1 MACVGEQRGTCVG
14 GREREVGLTSLGKSR
29 EGREGR
35 ERFYRERDV

>member
-1 MACVGEQRGTCVG
+1 MSVSREGRAWG
-14 GREREVGLTSLGKSR
+14 GREREVDLTSLGKSR